1 VNLDADTSAA
11 VPEWITAVDR
21 EPGLTAFMIGPAAG
35 RAGDT
40 AVAARDH
47 AEIATHLADGWAG
60 VHERA
65 VPANDQWARA

>member
-1 VNLDADTSAA
+1 MNLDADTRVV

-47 AEIATHLADGWAG
+47 AEIVTHLADGWAG
-60 VHERA
+60 DHERA
-65 VPANDQWARA
+65 VPADDQSARA